1 MSEHPIAMNTKHLKD
16 AEALL
21 AQGEFRQAS
30 GKLWDAV
37 EVAVKAVTRD
47 WTAEGPRDTRRLVEQ
62 LFRESGDRDLLR
74 LYSVVESLHTNAQEN
89 FMSGDA
95 VQAYADDARTFLE
108 KLGALPAGGQPPQGP
123 VPTEPPS
130 AGVQLGQRQQ
140 AMLTRLQGLARR
152 QTRKEILAEV
162 GRTDEQLEAISGSRK
177 NELAVPGF
185 TAARIAGLMREMEG
199 GSPRNVAAVDLLAQ
213 YKRWL
218 LGLLISPA

>member
-1 MSEHPIAMNTKHLKD
+1 MAINIKHLKD

-95 VQAYADDARTFLE
+95 VQAYAEDARTFLE
-108 KLGALPAGGQPPQGP
+108 ILGALPAASTAPGEAAAAGAPPAIGD
-123 VPTEPPS
+123 
-130 AGVQLGQRQQ
+130 QLEQRRE
-140 AMLTRLQGLARR
+140 AMVIRLQGLPRR
-152 QTRKEILAEV
+152 ETRKEILAEV

-199 GSPRNVAAVDLLAQ
+199 GSPRNVAAVDLLGQ

-218 LGLLISPA
+218 LGLLISPN